1 MEPFN
6 IEEAKTVIPTT
17 SDQVISPSTG
27 NDALS
32 TVTVKGDSNLIPEN
46 IKTGVTI
53 FGVAGNISDNK
64 FDNVFITNIEPT
76 SEEIVVTPAIW
87 LDTTDGKNLLKIYDG
102 TQWVTARGTW
112 S

>member
-1 MEPFN
+1 MATLQESAN
-6 IEEAKTVIPTT
+6 AILNEK
-17 SDQVISPSTG
+17 QVK
-27 NDALS
+27 
-32 TVTVKGDSNLIPEN
+32 VIPEN
-46 IKTGVTI
+46 IKQGVTI